1 MDRFGDSRNKDT
13 ATRQS
18 KWVQDM
24 VVDNQ
29 PERTVGRDISES
41 MVEKSTS
48 SASSARTTKNCVNS
62 VPGSTDGN
70 KEVSAMADD
79 MKELG
84 KMVNR
89 SVEVT
94 LEKVQ
99 NEVKTLKDGYIA
111 KIVRLNDTVADLR
124 AKELFFEKEQERF
137 EETKKLN
144 RLLKKI
150 LFWTFGS
157 IVAVIFIILLLLYLG
172 WI

>member
-1 MDRFGDSRNKDT
+1 
-13 ATRQS
+13 
-18 KWVQDM
+18 
-24 VVDNQ
+24 
-29 PERTVGRDISES
+29 
-41 MVEKSTS
+41 
-48 SASSARTTKNCVNS
+48 
-62 VPGSTDGN
+62 
-70 KEVSAMADD
+70 MADD

>member
-1 MDRFGDSRNKDT
+1 
-13 ATRQS
+13 
-18 KWVQDM
+18 
-24 VVDNQ
+24 
-29 PERTVGRDISES
+29 
-41 MVEKSTS
+41 
-48 SASSARTTKNCVNS
+48 
-62 VPGSTDGN
+62 
-70 KEVSAMADD
+70 MADD

-144 RLLKKI
+144 KLLKKI

-157 IVAVIFIILLLLYLG
+157 IVAVIFIILLLLYLD